1 MSNKAEKVKKF
12 FNEHRGEIA
21 VGSAVVGMFALGY
34 LHSKTSVK
42 VPEVAVKAPELTPF
56 EECSKKVDKDIFT
69 NLAPTIEDAV
79 LSEGIDGFYIDRD
92 YPVEFESGDTRL
104 RRVSVSVKDIGM
116 YFVDNS
122 QDLQRLY

>member
-56 EECSKKVDKDIFT
+56 EECSKMVDEDIFT
-69 NLAPTIEDAV
+69 NLAPWIEDWI
-79 LSEGIDGFYIDRD
+79 LSDKLIDSMTIHKDFPI
-92 YPVEFESGDTRL
+92 EFEGSPRL
-104 RRVSVSVKDIGM
+104 RRVIVTVA
-116 YFVDNS
+116 
-122 QDLQRLY
+122 DLGQHLEEEVTND

>member
-42 VPEVAVKAPELTPF
+42 VPEVVVKAHELTPF
-56 EECSKKVDKDIFT
+56 EECSKMVDEDIFT
-69 NLAPTIEDAV
+69 NLAPWIEDWI
-79 LSEGIDGFYIDRD
+79 LSDTLIDSMTIHKDFPI
-92 YPVEFESGDTRL
+92 EFQGDTRL
-104 RRVSVSVKDIGM
+104 RRVIVTVA
-116 YFVDNS
+116 
-122 QDLQRLY
+122 DLGQHLEEEAAND